1 LCTICS
7 DTKINGHKMK
17 LEEANLKVEEM
28 AGKLT
33 QQVVS
38 LQNYSTKDV
47 AAKGLEGLQVLG
59 PKQVPGRE
67 IY

>member
-1 LCTICS
+1 M
-7 DTKINGHKMK
+7 NVHEMK
-17 LEEANLKVEEM
+17 LEEESLKVEEM

-38 LQNYSTKDV
+38 LQNYLTKDV
-47 AAKGLEGLQVLG
+47 AAKSLEGLQVLG

>member
-1 LCTICS
+1 
-7 DTKINGHKMK
+7 MK